1 MRDTFLLLW
10 VGFLVVGVIGS
21 IVSGIRKQAQ
31 RAQPVQQPPGR
42 PSTKSILSG
51 VEGLRPGIP
60 PQWQPPQGQLP
71 QWVQQLTAQ
80 IAPRPA
86 PTAPRPVVPKA
97 PPPAPIVEPPHE
109 PAPRR
114 HSPRL
119 FRDRKAI
126 VQAVIAAEVLGKP
139 LALRDE

>member
-31 RAQPVQQPPGR
+31 RAQAQGLT
-42 PSTKSILSG
+42 PSASAAKAPA
-51 VEGLRPGIP
+51 RIP
-60 PQWQPPQGQLP
+60 PQWQPPPAGMP
-71 QWVQQLTAQ
+71 DWVQRVVAQ
-80 IAPRPA
+80 VAPPPKPPA
-86 PTAPRPVVPKA
+86 R
-97 PPPAPIVEPPHE
+97 PPPAPKPAAPPQPVVEHHE
-109 PAPRR
+109 FASPRAESR
-114 HSPRL
+114 GVARL
-119 FRDRKAI
+119 FRDRKTI

>member
-31 RAQPVQQPPGR
+31 RAQPVQQPPRR
-42 PSTKSILSG
+42 PATS
-51 VEGLRPGIP
+51 LRVGSP
-60 PQWQPPQGQLP
+60 PQWQPPPGQLP

-86 PTAPRPVVPKA
+86 PAAPRPVVPKA
-97 PPPAPIVEPPHE
+97 PPPPPIIEPPHE

-114 HSPRL
+114 HGPRL

-126 VQAVIAAEVLGKP
+126 VQAVIAAEILGKP